1 MSAKLEPTSDTPVTF
16 KNWRLVN
23 SDMTT
28 LLVPRL
34 RGSFGSEIASL
45 DARSDQYKQREM
57 RRNQV
62 INAARNATLVDGFQR
77 SL

>member
-1 MSAKLEPTSDTPVTF
+1 
-16 KNWRLVN
+16 
-23 SDMTT
+23 
-28 LLVPRL
+28 VPRL
-34 RGSFGSEIASL
+34 RGSVGSETASL
-45 DARSDQYKQREM
+45 DARSDQYKLREM